1 MSDDPAVATAPV
13 LPAPPGAGRTAP
25 AVTGVAEK
33 AGALERMIDRMVIS
47 AHPRISPYVE
57 RIRARYPGIT
67 DLELARR
74 IVRRKA
80 FKNGLV
86 GAVTGIG
93 GIMTLPV
100 AVPADLFA
108 SWRIQITMILA
119 IAQAFR
125 ADTDPADLK
134 TDVLVI
140 LAGDSAKEALKRVG
154 IEVTRAMTRKAVQ
167 KEVSQEIMVKIWAGL
182 GRKVAS
188 RIGRKSITRLDRAT
202 PLIGAPIGFAFD
214 WFATRAVGRKAIR
227 YFSGGG

>member
-1 MSDDPAVATAPV
+1 MNDSLPVSDAPAAPALPVAGE
-13 LPAPPGAGRTAP
+13 APPANP
-25 AVTGVAEK
+25 GVAEK

-47 AHPRISPYVE
+47 AHPKIAPYVE
-57 RIRARYPGIT
+57 RIRARYPGVT
-67 DLELARR
+67 DIELARK

-86 GAVTGIG
+86 GAVTGMG
-93 GIMTLPV
+93 GFMTLPL

-119 IAQAFR
+119 VAQAFR
-125 ADTDPADLK
+125 TEADPADLK
-134 TDVLVI
+134 TDVLIV

-167 KEVSQEIMVKIWAGL
+167 KEVSQEIMVKIWGGL

-188 RIGRKSITRLDRAT
+188 RIGRKSLTRFDRAT
-202 PLIGAPIGFAFD
+202 PLVGAPIGFAFD
-214 WFATRAVGRKAIR
+214 WFATKAVGRKAIR
-227 YFSGGG
+227 YYSGR